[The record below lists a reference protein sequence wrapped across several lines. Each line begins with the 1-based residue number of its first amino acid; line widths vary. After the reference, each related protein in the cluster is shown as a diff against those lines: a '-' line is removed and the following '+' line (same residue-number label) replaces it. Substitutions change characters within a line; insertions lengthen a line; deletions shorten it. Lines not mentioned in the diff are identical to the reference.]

1 VRRTRYRAAA
11 ASACVSP
18 VLAFAILA
26 SAAPAQ
32 DAFPGVAS
40 AYLVKI
46 RQETVWVKSR
56 TKRLP
61 PASLTKIMTAL
72 LVLEYYRP
80 QDVVAIGKAA
90 AAETGTRLGLRVGD
104 RMSVGNLLTAT
115 LLHSANDACHA
126 LADWRA
132 GDEARFVQL
141 MNRRASELGLADT
154 RFANA
159 CGLDAPGHFSSV
171 VDLAALTEV
180 ALRHQVFADLVA
192 RPEAVVETADG
203 RQRFTIANRNALVGR
218 FPGVHGVKSG
228 YTRNAG
234 RCLVAVAER
243 DGVRVLLVL
252 LNARDRWWHAHAIL
266 ERAFSRAAEQRD
278 T

>member
-1 VRRTRYRAAA
+1 V
-11 ASACVSP
+11 P

-32 DAFPGVAS
+32 DAFPAVAS

-46 RQETVWVKSR
+46 RQETVWIKSPA
-56 TKRLP
+56 KRLP
-61 PASLTKIMTAL
+61 HASLTKMMTAL
-72 LVLEYYRP
+72 LVLENYRP
-80 QDVVAIGKAA
+80 EDVVAIGRTA
-90 AAETGTRLGLRVGD
+90 AAEAGTRLGLRAGD
-104 RMSVGNLLTAT
+104 RMTVENLLAAT
-115 LLHSANDACHA
+115 LLYSANDACHA

-132 GDEARFVQL
+132 GDETRFVRL
-141 MNRRASELGLADT
+141 MNRRARELGLADT

-159 CGLDAPGHFSSV
+159 CGLDAPGHYSSV
-171 VDLAALTEV
+171 RDIASLTEA
-180 ALRHQVFADLVA
+180 ALRHQVFAELVA
-192 RPEAVVETADG
+192 RPEAVVQTLDG
-203 RQRFTIANRNALVGR
+203 RQQFTIANRNALVGR
-218 FPGVHGVKSG
+218 FPGVRGVKSG

-234 RCLVAVAER
+234 NCLVALAER

-252 LNARDRWWHAHAIL
+252 LNAPDRWWHAHAIL